1 MLGAIVGDIIGSA
14 YEFNRIK
21 TRDFELFTPETMYT
35 DDTVLT
41 VAVADHLLNNKGY
54 INVYKEYPRKY
65 VRRRYGQRF
74 YVWANINEAVPY
86 NSLGNGSAMRVSPIG
101 WAFDTLE
108 ETLIKAKES
117 AEPTHNHPEGV
128 KGAQAVASA
137 IYLARIGNTKD
148 EIQQYIESNFGY
160 TLDESVD
167 DIRNKAYFDETC
179 PVSVPQAISCF
190 LQSDS
195 YEDAVRNAVSLGA
208 DADTQAAIAGSIAEA
223 FYKEIPESL
232 ISKSREL
239 LHIDLWNIIDKF
251 HSKYINLHSGM

>member
-1 MLGAIVGDIIGSA
+1 MLGAIIGDIIGSA

-21 TRDFELFTPETMYT
+21 TKTFELFTPKTMYT

-41 VAVADHLLNNKGY
+41 VAVADHLLHNKGY

-65 VRRRYGQRF
+65 VRRRYGQKF
-74 YVWANINEAVPY
+74 YVWANINETVPY
-86 NSLGNGSAMRVSPIG
+86 NSFGNGSAMRVSPIG

-108 ETLIKAKES
+108 DTLIKAKES
-117 AEPTHNHPEGV
+117 AGPTHNHPEGV
-128 KGAQAVASA
+128 KGAQAVACA
-137 IYLARIGNTKD
+137 IFMARFGNTKD
-148 EIQQYIESNFGY
+148 EMQHYIENNFGY
-160 TLDESVD
+160 KLDESVD

-251 HSKYINLHSGM
+251 HSKYINLHSGI